1 MDIEKKSK
9 KIREKQRESKERSE
23 QELLTNIQQH
33 EKVQFPS
40 GQEVTKEAPQE
51 DLQLLMHRIRE
62 VINVLNDFKNKREIT
77 RSRKEY
83 LDLLKQD
90 LCNYY
95 SYNDFLMNKLI
106 DLFPLAE
113 VKEFSYSLNQI
124 KMFLK

>member
-1 MDIEKKSK
+1 LDIEKKSK